1 MNHIYSDH
9 ASSDMKSEEF
19 RDVCKR
25 IWEGTYDFALI
36 DLTAIRTWRNIEH
49 VSMNFIYL
57 QARTRFLKIMSHM
70 IKMQEKLLQ
79 KLVENTS
86 HKDSFQIIVSD
97 DSTRFTKKFNP
108 PIQLKKNRP
117 YEIALVNLETYYSIP
132 NISNKNNTFTYS
144 ANGGVD

>member
-1 MNHIYSDH
+1 
-9 ASSDMKSEEF
+9 
-19 RDVCKR
+19 
-25 IWEGTYDFALI
+25 
-36 DLTAIRTWRNIEH
+36 
-49 VSMNFIYL
+49 
-57 QARTRFLKIMSHM
+57 
-70 IKMQEKLLQ
+70 MQEELLQ

-97 DSTRFTKKFNP
+97 DTTHFTKKFNP

-144 ANGGVD
+144 ANGGADWNDITIPTGSYDIDDINDVIQREMKSNGHWDDVNEEFYSTCRFYPIRIL